1 MDLNQ
6 IVKKA
11 LAEIGGEQHSALIP
25 ALVKKIQPILEGKAK
40 RLITHRRLQQV
51 FVESLKAKTKNET
64 KQPIETKET
73 TL

>member
-25 ALVKKIQPILEGKAK
+25 RIVKKIEPILEAKAK

-51 FVESLKAKTKNET
+51 FAESLSKTKKEAI
-64 KQPIETKET
+64 QPIETKET
-73 TL
+73 IL